1 MVAFD
6 LGLHLTPYIVFVMGI
21 EGGYAP
27 AASRFV
33 IENAGSVHETG
44 HFFGEAR
51 LELGVR
57 F

>member
-1 MVAFD
+1 MDGVVVTRAALPGGSRGRYSAGDVA
-6 LGLHLTPYIVFVMGI
+6 
-21 EGGYAP
+21 
-27 AASRFV
+27 
-33 IENAGSVHETG
+33 VHETG